1 MRGSVG
7 EGGKWGGEGVGG
19 EEGENVAMCRER
31 LTASL
36 QGRERGRSIH
46 PDTFTLFELICTVQL
61 MQNSNSSK
69 KFQKSEYLVLK

>member
-1 MRGSVG
+1 MRRSVG

-19 EEGENVAMCRER
+19 EKGEDVAMCSER

-36 QGRERGRSIH
+36 QGRERRRYIQ

-61 MQNSNSSK
+61 M
-69 KFQKSEYLVLK
+69 